1 MRKKRK
7 FINTLKNKIKVKAEN
22 IVREVVFDVF
32 EKYDEQLAVQKDYI
46 EIVEGQLNKVNRDI
60 VYIAEALKETHLL
73 LQAIEEQNIFGLDDD
88 STDKTFH

>member
-1 MRKKRK
+1 MK